1 MSFIPTQTAAIQEAL
16 EQPNQRLLH
25 CLNCGGQ
32 VVAPRHDGCR
42 ICGSRAVLIEQVE

>member
-1 MSFIPTQTAAIQEAL
+1 MSFIPPQTAEIREAL
-16 EQPNQRLLH
+16 EEPNQRLLH

-42 ICGSRAVLIEQVE
+42 ICGSRAVPVERVD